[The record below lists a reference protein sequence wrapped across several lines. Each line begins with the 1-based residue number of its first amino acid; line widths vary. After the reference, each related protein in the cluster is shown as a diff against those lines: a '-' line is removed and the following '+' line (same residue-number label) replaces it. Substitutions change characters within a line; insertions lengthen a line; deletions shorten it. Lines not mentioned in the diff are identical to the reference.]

1 MCLILK
7 RSFLVRI
14 CQPPI
19 FPPFKALLKPLT
31 KLYKPS
37 QGFISGSLRYTT
49 LPYYRALAS
58 NQIRGIRKGQKTLIQ
73 WKTGNENWKTYPG
86 CLRFFVAC
94 GVAPV
99 SLLGSFTECTRET
112 LSLRA
117 RPRNSPFTLKNKQ
130 IRRLSR
136 SLLVAGWFGVGLS
149 GKARVTILKT
159 DLTKTGNF
167 A

>member
-1 MCLILK
+1 MHPSLYWNNFYSILFTTFWSLK
-7 RSFLVRI
+7 IEWIKKSSDEHCYVSYLETLFFSADMSA
-14 CQPPI
+14 PH
-19 FPPFKALLKPLT
+19 FSPFKALLKPLP
-31 KLYKPS
+31 YEVVWAQS
-37 QGFISGSLRYTT
+37 FISGSLRYTT
-49 LPYYRALAS
+49 LPYYRTLAS

-117 RPRNSPFTLKNKQ
+117 PS
-130 IRRLSR
+130 
-136 SLLVAGWFGVGLS
+136 
-149 GKARVTILKT
+149 
-159 DLTKTGNF
+159 
-167 A
+167 